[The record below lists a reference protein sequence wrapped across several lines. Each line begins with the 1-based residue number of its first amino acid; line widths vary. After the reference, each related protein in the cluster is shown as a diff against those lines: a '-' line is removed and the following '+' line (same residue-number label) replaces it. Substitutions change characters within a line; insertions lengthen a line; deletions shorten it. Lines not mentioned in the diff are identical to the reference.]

1 MLRVGTRNAPHGHEN
16 VDLLTCPLPQV
27 GFDSDSVH
35 GNYSTVHAL
44 ETKHQCF
51 SLALVPTLRVG
62 TYTAATHDRPY
73 AFPRRAWERK
83 CSVWER
89 ETRRVET
96 RTPVCSHAH
105 CRRLGLTATLFM
117 ATIATVHAL
126 ETKHQCFSLAL
137 VPTLRVGTYTAAT
150 HDRPYAFPRRAWE
163 RKCSVWKRETRRV
176 GMRTSVCSHAHCRR
190 LGLTATLFMA
200 TIQRFT
206 HLRRSANVSALHSFP
221 RGAWE
226 RECFV
231 WKQERRFAHAPI
243 AAGWV

>member
-1 MLRVGTRNAPHGHEN
+1 MLRVETRNAPHGHEN

-73 AFPRRAWERK
+73 AFPRGAWERK

-89 ETRRVET
+89 ETRRMGM
-96 RTPVCSHAH
+96 RTSICSHAH
-105 CRRLGLTATLFM
+105 CR
-117 ATIATVHAL
+117 
-126 ETKHQCFSLAL
+126 K
-137 VPTLRVGTYTAAT
+137 
-150 HDRPYAFPRRAWE
+150 
-163 RKCSVWKRETRRV
+163 
-176 GMRTSVCSHAHCRR
+176 

-206 HLRRSANVSALHSFP
+206 HLRRSTNVSALHSFP
-221 RGAWE
+221 RSAWE
-226 RECFV
+226 RIRLPPMIDPMHSHA
-231 WKQERRFAHAPI
+231 ERGNENAPCGNEKR
-243 AAGWV
+243 AAWA